1 MIKYKSTRGSI
12 NTKTAA
18 QAVIKGIA
26 EDKGLYVPETVPQLP
41 VSIEELAEM
50 PYKEVAYKVIGAL
63 FTDFTDEEMRHCV
76 DGAYDSKF
84 SAPEVVPVV

>member
-26 EDKGLYVPETVPQLP
+26 EDKGLYVPETVPQPP

-50 PYKEVAYKVIGAL
+50 PYKEVAYNIIG
-63 FTDFTDEEMRHCV
+63 
-76 DGAYDSKF
+76 
-84 SAPEVVPVV
+84 